1 MSSAPRDK
9 NRFPDSEN
17 GTANSGVDGMEEQ
30 FGALFGD
37 VVEPLNGKGAA
48 YVPKSAEVT
57 PGVLARR
64 KAAQLEMQ
72 ADGNF
77 LDPETVIPQ
86 VAALDPL
93 AFSRPGV
100 QHGVYK
106 NLRLGKYEIQSRL
119 DLHRHNVEQA
129 RKALWGFVDDCQ
141 KHGVRCALITHGK
154 GEGRER
160 PAVLKS
166 CVNHW
171 LKQFDEV
178 LAFHSAQ
185 KIHGGMGATYVLIK
199 KSSAARQNTS
209 EKLAQARRLK
219 R

>member
-1 MSSAPRDK
+1 MSSATGDK
-9 NRFPDSEN
+9 S
-17 GTANSGVDGMEEQ
+17 TTLKNSAGQNSTDQVEEH

-37 VVEPLNGKGAA
+37 DVEPLNGKGAA
-48 YVPKSAEVT
+48 YVPKSAQVT

-72 ADGNF
+72 SDGNF

-106 NLRLGKYEIQSRL
+106 NLRQGKYEIQSRL
-119 DLHRHNVEQA
+119 DLHRHTVEQA
-129 RKALWGFVDDCQ
+129 RKALWSFVDECQ

-171 LKQFDEV
+171 LKQFDQV

-185 KIHGGMGATYVLIK
+185 KMHGGMGATYVLIK
-199 KSSAARQNTS
+199 KSSAARQSTS
-209 EKLAQARRLK
+209 EKLAQARRQK

>member
-1 MSSAPRDK
+1 MSSAPGDK
-9 NRFPDSEN
+9 S
-17 GTANSGVDGMEEQ
+17 TTLKNSAGQNSTDQVEEH

-37 VVEPLNGKGAA
+37 DVEPLNGKGAA
-48 YVPKSAEVT
+48 YVPKSAQVT

-72 ADGNF
+72 SDGNF

-100 QHGVYK
+100 QHSVYK
-106 NLRLGKYEIQSRL
+106 NLRQGKYEIQSRL
-119 DLHRHNVEQA
+119 DLHRHTVEQA
-129 RKALWGFVDDCQ
+129 RKALWSFVDECQ

-171 LKQFDEV
+171 LKQFDQV

-185 KIHGGMGATYVLIK
+185 KMHGGMGATYVLIK
-199 KSSAARQNTS
+199 KSSAARQSTS
-209 EKLAQARRLK
+209 EKLAQARRQK

>member
-1 MSSAPRDK
+1 MSSTDK
-9 NRFPDSEN
+9 DSHLS
-17 GTANSGVDGMEEQ
+17 ASGHNEDAQQDQ
-30 FGALFGD
+30 FGELFGD
-37 VVEPLNGKGAA
+37 RVEPLRGKGAA
-48 YVPKSAEVT
+48 FVAKPSSLT

-64 KAAQLEMQ
+64 QAAQLEMQ
-72 ADGNF
+72 SDGNF
-77 LDPETVIPQ
+77 LDPDSIIEQ

-106 NLRLGKYEIQSRL
+106 NLRMGKYEIQSRL
-119 DLHRHNVEQA
+119 DLHRHTVEQA
-129 RKALWGFVDDCQ
+129 RTALWRFVDDCQ
-141 KHGVRCALITHGK
+141 QHAVRCALITHGK

-160 PAVLKS
+160 PAILKS

-171 LKQFDEV
+171 LKQFDQV
-178 LAFHSAQ
+178 LAFHTAQ
-185 KIHGGMGATYVLIK
+185 KHHGGLGAIYVLIK

-209 EKLAQARRLK
+209 EKLEQAARNK

>member
-1 MSSAPRDK
+1 MSSAPGDK
-9 NRFPDSEN
+9 S
-17 GTANSGVDGMEEQ
+17 TTLKNSAGQNSTDQVEEH

-37 VVEPLNGKGAA
+37 DVEPLNGKGAA
-48 YVPKSAEVT
+48 YVPKSAQVT

-72 ADGNF
+72 SDGNF

-106 NLRLGKYEIQSRL
+106 NLRQGKYEIQSRL
-119 DLHRHNVEQA
+119 DLHRHTVEQA
-129 RKALWGFVDDCQ
+129 RKALWSFVDECQ

-171 LKQFDEV
+171 LKQFDQV

-185 KIHGGMGATYVLIK
+185 KMHGGMGATYVLIK
-199 KSSAARQNTS
+199 KSSAARQSTS
-209 EKLAQARRLK
+209 EKLAQARRQK